1 MADYRTTVENY
12 FDYIVG
18 FSHSSLKCD
27 GEDRCITA
35 MHSKGFEVK
44 VIPTVYIDRDF
55 QRNFV
60 WNRARRRAYNKAV
73 MNKKSGTPITIACI
87 ESCLTYAKSVA
98 CELSVLKFEELLELG
113 YKYISLDGQNRSLT
127 MQEFIEKGTGLTMG
141 DTVYDCSI
149 TGESHDLSNCLL
161 KDFEPTVRQ
170 QFLTGTKV
178 PVTVYTGYTYP
189 ELAAEFRD
197 LNSSDN
203 LNPMEWRNSYQ
214 TWFAGWIR
222 EQASKHSDL
231 FKSCMSKGEYE
242 KISNRMTDRELYSI
256 YSLYLGGVFKSNMND
271 SVFDARTCNIKK
283 KFILDR
289 LYECGESITQ
299 HDTRFPYDMSA
310 CNRVDKIVGNL
321 TMAAPELKKLGS
333 GSRLLKWQVWAF
345 LSVFEWIHDKGHTIK
360 NADIPQFVQLV
371 DTVLKKARHDSRQQ
385 QSIDEKA
392 KGDDLPK
399 QQYFYGQLE
408 TIAEK
413 GSRDGIKSTIDDL
426 MTTNLNQLPVQL
438 SSQSLP
444 LEVDFTYEDEFTY

>member
-1 MADYRTTVENY
+1 MADFKTTIENY

-18 FSHSSLKCD
+18 FSHSNLKCP

-87 ESCLTYAKSVA
+87 ESCLAYAKSVA

-149 TGESHDLSNCLL
+149 TGESYDLSNCLL

-214 TWFAGWIR
+214 TWFANWIR
-222 EQASKHSDL
+222 QQASKHSNL
-231 FKSCMSKGEYE
+231 FKSSMSKDEY
-242 KISNRMTDRELYSI
+242 KSFSNRMEDRQLYSI
-256 YSLYLGGVFKSNMND
+256 FSLYLGGVFKSGVVP
-271 SVFDARTCNIKK
+271 SLFDASKISIKTK
-283 KFILDR
+283 KNLDK
-289 LYECGESITQ
+289 LFECGESITPQ
-299 HDTRFPYDMSA
+299 DTRFPYDMPA
-310 CNRVDKIVGNL
+310 CDRVDKIVGTL
-321 TMAAPELKKLGS
+321 AMAAPELKKLNS
-333 GSRLLKWQVWAF
+333 GRKMLKWQTWAF
-345 LSVFEWIHDKGHTIK
+345 LSVFEWVHDNGHTIK
-360 NADIPQFVQLV
+360 NADIPEFTQLV
-371 DTVLKKARHDSRQQ
+371 DVVLKNARRDSSWQH
-385 QSIDEKA
+385 SADEKA
-392 KGDDLPK
+392 RRDDIPK
-399 QQYFYGQLE
+399 QQYFYGQLQTVGE
-408 TIAEK
+408 SR
-413 GSRDGIKSTIDDL
+413 SRDGIRRTIDDL

-444 LEVDFTYEDEFTY
+444 LEVDFAYEDEFTY